1 MAGLA
6 QKIPLPLVALGGV
19 GVGVF
24 ALLKLKRLVG
34 GGDFA
39 DSQARYRR
47 CNRCAKKGAKVR
59 CTRCRRAYYCTR
71 ACLKAAWKL
80 EICECC

>member
-1 MAGLA
+1 MA
-6 QKIPLPLVALGGV
+6 QKIPLPVVALGGG

-24 ALLKLKRLVG
+24 ALLKLMRLVG

-47 CNRCAKKGAKVR
+47 CNRCAKRG
-59 CTRCRRAYYCTR
+59 RRFVARDAGERITAR
-71 ACLKAAWKL
+71 ARA
-80 EICECC
+80 